1 MYTLKIL
8 TILCLTKYKGKKYFF
23 KSCLE
28 CFSSEK
34 ALIDHKKD
42 CLVIHGKQ
50 NVMLERGFIR
60 FKNYSRQIN
69 VPFKIYD
76 DFECI

>member
-8 TILCLTKYKGKKYFF
+8 TSLCLTKYHKK
-23 KSCLE
+23 
-28 CFSSEK
+28 
-34 ALIDHKKD
+34 DHKKD

-50 NVMLERGFIR
+50 NVILERGFIC
-60 FKNYSRQIN
+60 FKNFSRQIN